1 EINHKPCG
9 HPRGST
15 LHGPNPRVIREWLVV
30 TSRLATIEL
39 SRTADLLEGIVL
51 ALVASGLVQAD
62 RARNAA
68 APPAAVHAMAPDA
81 CIPESVLVLV
91 LVLVLDS
98 Y

>member
-1 EINHKPCG
+1 MFPFLL
-9 HPRGST
+9 GSN
-15 LHGPNPRVIREWLVV
+15 GGR
-30 TSRLATIEL
+30 
-39 SRTADLLEGIVL
+39 
-51 ALVASGLVQAD
+51 LVASGLVQAD